1 MAIGDP
7 ADTDMVT
14 TMAIIIDTHT
24 DIVQD
29 IEQDTM
35 PEAGT
40 PIIVPLHIQAVRE
53 PPTMYITTGHRE

>member
-14 TMAIIIDTHT
+14 TTDIIMDIIM

-29 IEQDTM
+29 IVRDTM

-40 PIIVPLHIQAVRE
+40 PIIVLLLIQAV
-53 PPTMYITTGHRE
+53 PGLPIMYITTGHRE